1 MQSMENTLE
10 FEDQTGKCLKLEE
23 MFRNLLDFIAKWQK
37 LDAVNESLTIVDD
50 DTIHKLNLEYRGTDR
65 PTDVLSFSFGEGEDE
80 NILPFKDLG
89 EVVISLDTAI
99 KQADEFK
106 HPICRELAFL
116 FIHGTLH
123 NLGYDHAR
131 SHEDAEIMFSLQNDI
146 LNNYAYEWEDSKWL
160 KD

>member
-1 MQSMENTLE
+1 MENTLE
-10 FEDQTGKCLKLEE
+10 FDDRTQRCLELEG
-23 MFRNLLDFIAKWQK
+23 MFGDLLDFIAKK
-37 LDAVNESLTIVDD
+37 LELDSVMESLTLVDD
-50 DTIHKLNLEYRGTDR
+50 ETIHKLNLEYRGTDR
-65 PTDVLSFSFGEGEDE
+65 PTDVLSFSFEEGEDE

-99 KQADEFK
+99 RQAEEFN
-106 HPICRELAFL
+106 HPTCRELAFL

-131 SHEDAEIMFSLQNDI
+131 SHEDAEIMFALQNDI
-146 LNNYAYEWEDSKWL
+146 LNSFSFEWEDSRWI

>member
-1 MQSMENTLE
+1 MENTLE
-10 FEDQTGKCLKLEE
+10 FDDQTGKCLKLEE

-37 LDAVNESLTIVDD
+37 LDVVMESLTIVDD
-50 DTIHKLNLEYRGTDR
+50 ETIHKLNLEYRGTDR
-65 PTDVLSFSFGEGEDE
+65 PTDVLSFSFEEGEDA

-106 HPICRELAFL
+106 HPVCRELAFL

-131 SHEDAEIMFSLQNDI
+131 SHEDAEIMFALQNDI
-146 LNNYAYEWEDSKWL
+146 LNNYVYEWEDSKWQNN
-160 KD
+160 